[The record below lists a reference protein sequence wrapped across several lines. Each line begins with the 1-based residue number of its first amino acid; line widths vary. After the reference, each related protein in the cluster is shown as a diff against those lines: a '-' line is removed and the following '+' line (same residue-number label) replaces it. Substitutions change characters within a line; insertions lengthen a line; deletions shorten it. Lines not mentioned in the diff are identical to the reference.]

1 MMPPSH
7 KQDGCVPQKG
17 VTEKVCRSRL
27 RAQGINNKKKLIV
40 ACFCFF
46 PNLNEDYYYLI
57 FQSYWIH
64 YEVLRQAGPFLK
76 ASI

>member
-1 MMPPSH
+1 MS
-7 KQDGCVPQKG
+7 KG
-17 VTEKVCRSRL
+17 PRN
-27 RAQGINNKKKLIV
+27 QQKKKLIV
-40 ACFCFF
+40 ACFWFF
-46 PNLNEDYYYLI
+46 LNLNEDYYSLI